1 MTMKIKNNIFTD
13 IRGGDL
19 IPIEF
24 YNLKFKPKRIF
35 TVSGVPKNH
44 IRGEHAHYE
53 TEQLLICVRGE
64 ILVGLDDGKNITE
77 TILKKGEAIYIDKMI
92 WDYQQFLTG
101 DEFMVVLSSTN
112 YDPSDYI
119 NDKLYFY
126 KKIKNAK

>member
-1 MTMKIKNNIFTD
+1 MIIKNNIFND
-13 IRGGDL
+13 ERGGNL

-24 YNLKFKPKRIF
+24 YDIKFIPKRIF

-53 TEQLLICVRGE
+53 TEQLLICVNGE
-64 ILVGLDDGKNITE
+64 ILVGLDDGKNVTE
-77 TILKKGEAIYIDKMI
+77 TILKNGDGIYINKMI

-119 NDKLYFY
+119 NNKDDFY
-126 KKIKNAK
+126 RIIQNEK